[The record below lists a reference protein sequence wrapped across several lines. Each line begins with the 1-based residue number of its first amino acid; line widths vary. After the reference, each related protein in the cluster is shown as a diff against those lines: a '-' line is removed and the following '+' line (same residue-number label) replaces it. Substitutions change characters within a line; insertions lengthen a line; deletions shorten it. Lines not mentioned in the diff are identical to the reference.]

1 MPMILR
7 AAFCSWLLIKL
18 YLLPAPHCQSMVGN
32 TCTRRRQIAY
42 IKGLLPQI
50 GEALFVYLGY
60 SHAIFI
66 RFGPFTAT
74 NNGNCASEP
83 LKIYLTAVRG
93 VSNIVQSDN
102 KVSVSSRSGTWRQL
116 ILASNLMDLVQGHPR
131 KPLRFTTRIS
141 STIQKLDLGAT
152 TSKAHGLP
160 AQQIYMITAY

>member
-1 MPMILR
+1 MRFLS
-7 AAFCSWLLIKL
+7 ALDLL
-18 YLLPAPHCQSMVGN
+18 LLPTMV
-32 TCTRRRQIAY
+32 IAS
-42 IKGLLPQI
+42 
-50 GEALFVYLGY
+50 A
-60 SHAIFI
+60 S
-66 RFGPFTAT
+66 
-74 NNGNCASEP
+74 ASEP
-83 LKIYLTAVRG
+83 LKNYLTAVRG

-102 KVSVSSRSGTWRQL
+102 KVWVSSRFGTWRQL